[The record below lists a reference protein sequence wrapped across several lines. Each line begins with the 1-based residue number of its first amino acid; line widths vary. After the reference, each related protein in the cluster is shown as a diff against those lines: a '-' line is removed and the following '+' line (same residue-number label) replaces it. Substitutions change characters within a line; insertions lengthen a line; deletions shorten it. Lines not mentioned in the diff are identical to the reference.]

1 MSTSIGIATSCDSDT
16 DCSMVMIMVGDDHLL
31 NASYQAGNATLDISK
46 YRSNGSIAVR
56 MYGINECGVISDHF
70 VEETIRTRP
79 GMVIIL
85 ISIISICT
93 SNMNN
98 MLLDTVSVASSPC
111 IS

>member
-1 MSTSIGIATSCDSDT
+1 M
-16 DCSMVMIMVGDDHLL
+16 
-31 NASYQAGNATLDISK
+31 DISK

-98 MLLDTVSVASSPC
+98 MLLDTVSVASSTC